1 MRHRTK
7 QEPYIL
13 PSCPTPDVLK
23 SVLLEFEHFKSR
35 NENEKRQELAPLD
48 EGDDN
53 IQDDDTESDND
64 DDKENTDNKDR

>member
-35 NENEKRQELAPLD
+35 NENEKRQELD
-48 EGDDN
+48 VGDDS
-53 IQDDDTESDND
+53 IQDD